1 MWADMEYWDQKNF
14 HGILSLIRC
23 ICHITVPISSEHF
36 QAGLNGLNPF
46 SGSELGR
53 QSKNVRLFFEHFLS
67 FQNIQFRIWTDFSR
81 FGWDQLIIWSTNET
95 QELKGLGC
103 FWHTSW
109 EKVTFLL
116 SNLYF
121 GCSAVPTVKGGK
133 RWKEGHPK
141 LWVQSSIY
149 WNRLDW
155 CRSRC
160 P

>member
-1 MWADMEYWDQKNF
+1 MSWY
-14 HGILSLIRC
+14 GILRSEKFSRNFVFNTMHLPHYSSNFIR
-23 ICHITVPISSEHF
+23 T
-36 QAGLNGLNPF
+36 F
-46 SGSELGR
+46 SGWFEWSESIFRIRAWARVKKR
-53 QSKNVRLFFEHFLS
+53 QIVFRAFFELS
-67 FQNIQFRIWTDFSR
+67 KYSISRI
-81 FGWDQLIIWSTNET
+81 GWDQLIIWSTNET

-133 RWKEGHPK
+133 GGKRATQNYECK
-141 LWVQSSIY
+141 SSIY

-155 CRSRC
+155 CR
-160 P
+160 